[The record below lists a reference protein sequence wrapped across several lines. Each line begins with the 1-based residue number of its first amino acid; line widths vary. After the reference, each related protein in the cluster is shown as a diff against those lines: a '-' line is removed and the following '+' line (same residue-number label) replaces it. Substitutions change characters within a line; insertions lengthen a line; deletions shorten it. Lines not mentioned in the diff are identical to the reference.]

1 MSWTLQPLVDDG
13 RPAVKLQSMGA
24 TRDLGRSRLIPESAG
39 HGSVHRLH
47 VTLDV
52 TDGGCLKATQR
63 GKTSIAYKRGGEV
76 RETAFKEDFFFLRDG
91 DFFHLLN
98 PVTANKECGY
108 RVEGPPVRH
117 GLGCGRLQ
125 SVHLFAPHPP
135 VLAFLSPRLHPAWAH
150 PPILRRL

>member
-76 RETAFKEDFFFLRDG
+76 RETAFKEDFFYLRDG

-108 RVEGPPVRH
+108 RVEGPPVLH
-117 GLGCGRLQ
+117 GSTPFRPAPARPCVPEPQAPPSLG
-125 SVHLFAPHPP
+125 AP
-135 VLAFLSPRLHPAWAH
+135 SHPA
-150 PPILRRL
+150 PPLTRQN